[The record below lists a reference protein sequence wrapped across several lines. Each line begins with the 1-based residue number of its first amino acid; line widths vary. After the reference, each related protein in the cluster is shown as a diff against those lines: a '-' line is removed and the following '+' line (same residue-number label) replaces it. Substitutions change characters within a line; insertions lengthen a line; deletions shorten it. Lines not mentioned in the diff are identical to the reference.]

1 MIETTK
7 TKADNSSTT
16 GKQLHFIGIGGIS
29 MSSLAMI
36 ALSGGS
42 FVTGS
47 DRAHSG
53 LTDKMESAGI
63 KIYYSHSAENLPK
76 NCDAVIYT
84 AAVHDDNPELAE
96 ARRRNIPC
104 YTRAEF
110 LGKLMLPYSIR
121 IGIAGTH
128 GKSTTTSMASMI
140 ALRANT
146 DPTIVSGAELAE
158 LGGAYRIGHGNSI
171 IFEACEYTD
180 SFLSFYP
187 TTAVV
192 LNVELEHVDYFHSL
206 KQITDSFH
214 KYMSS
219 ADIAVVC
226 ADSEA
231 AMKAA
236 DGISA
241 KIVTYSTLSHKLP
254 ENSDVHYFTENIR
267 SDGTETVFTLMR
279 HGKDDTE
286 KTICTAGL
294 RVPGIHNISDAV
306 AAAAAC
312 IENGI
317 PAEAVRDGLH
327 DFHGA
332 KRRFEYR
339 GKNIKGALIYDDYAH
354 HPTEIK
360 ATLAAAKSLG
370 HKIWCVFQP
379 HTYSRTYGLFD
390 ELAVSFADAD
400 RVIITDI
407 YSAGREINESGVTPQ
422 ALADAIPDALYLPKG
437 IRFEQPAEYIS
448 ANAEKDDLVLIMGA
462 GDITTLSS
470 RLIEM
475 N

>member
-1 MIETTK
+1 MSKPKEA
-7 TKADNSSTT
+7 KADNSFLR

-36 ALSGGS
+36 AMADGS
-42 FVTGS
+42 NVTGS
-47 DRAHSG
+47 DRSPSEITG
-53 LTDKMESAGI
+53 KMEHAGI
-63 KIYYSHSAENLPK
+63 KINYGHSAENLPER
-76 NCDAVIYT
+76 CDAVIYT
-84 AAVHDDNPELAE
+84 AAIHDDNPELAA
-96 ARRRNIPC
+96 ARQRNIPC

-110 LGKLMLPYSIR
+110 FGRLMLPYSVR

-146 DPTIVSGAELAE
+146 DPAIVLGAELSE
-158 LGGAYRIGHGNSI
+158 LGGAYRIGKGNTI

-192 LNVELEHVDYFHSL
+192 LNVELEHVDYFRDL
-206 KQITDSFH
+206 EQITESFH
-214 KYMSS
+214 RYISS
-219 ADIAVVC
+219 ADIAVIC
-226 ADSEA
+226 SDSDA

-236 DGISA
+236 KDISA
-241 KIVTYSTLSHKLP
+241 RIVTYSAVSHELP
-254 ENSDVHYFTENIR
+254 ENSAVHYSAGDIHT
-267 SDGTETVFTLMR
+267 DGSGTLFTLYR
-279 HGKDDTE
+279 HVRGDNE
-286 KTICTAGL
+286 KTVCTAEL
-294 RVPGIHNISDAV
+294 RVPGIHNISDAI

-312 IENGI
+312 IENGM
-317 PAEAVRDGLH
+317 PAEAVRDGLR

-339 GKNIKGALIYDDYAH
+339 GKSPKGALIYDDYAH

-370 HKIWCVFQP
+370 HRIWCVFQP
-379 HTYSRTYGLFD
+379 HTYSRTQGLFS
-390 ELAVSFADAD
+390 ELSVSFGDAD

-407 YSAGREINESGVTPQ
+407 YSAGRETNESGITSQ
-422 ALADAIPDALYLPKG
+422 MLANAIPGAMYLPKG
-437 IRFEQPAEYIS
+437 TRFEQPAEYIA

-462 GDITTLSS
+462 GDITALSS
-470 RLIEM
+470 ELIGM
-475 N
+475 K